1 MAERTLTAT
10 RITFLELGD
19 ERRMVREGHA
29 LLDEKRMLLAAEI
42 LAGLRRYRELR
53 DAWLASLAEARR
65 SLAAAV
71 RRHGLDNLSVHPA
84 RRGSFVSVSLHRH
97 RLLGLPLVDAQLELA
112 EAAPEFAPAE
122 TSPEV
127 AACGERFRD
136 LAAQAAIIGG
146 LSVSLRV
153 MARDYVRTERRA
165 RALENVIL
173 PEIDADLRFVEA
185 QLESIDQ
192 EESIRV
198 REARGSRGLG

>member
-1 MAERTLTAT
+1 MPERSLTAT

-42 LAGLRRYRELR
+42 LAGLRRYGGLR
-53 DAWLASLAEARR
+53 QQWLADLAEAREA
-65 SLAAAV
+65 LAQAV
-71 RRHGLDNLSVHPA
+71 RRHGLDGVTTQPGRPGGLGPVTLEE
-84 RRGSFVSVSLHRH
+84 R
-97 RLLGLPLVDAQLELA
+97 RLLGLRLA
-112 EAAPEFAPAE
+112 EARLGRRDAEPEFPPAE
-122 TSPEV
+122 SSPESESC
-127 AACGERFRD
+127 ARLFAG
-136 LAAQAAIIGG
+136 LAARAAEVAG
-146 LSVSLRV
+146 LAASLRI

-173 PEIDADLRFVEA
+173 PEIEGDIRFVES

-198 REARGSRGLG
+198 REARARA

>member
-1 MAERTLTAT
+1 MPDRSLTAT
-10 RITFLELGD
+10 RIAFLELGD

-42 LAGLRRYRELR
+42 LDGLRRYAGLRRDWLERLGRARE
-53 DAWLASLAEARR
+53 

-71 RRHGLDNLSVHPA
+71 RRHGLDGITTHPG
-84 RRGSFVSVSLHRH
+84 REELGNVTVEPR
-97 RLLGLPLVDAQLELA
+97 RLLGLHLA
-112 EAAPEFAPAE
+112 EAAMEPAEGELEFPPAE
-122 TSPEV
+122 TSPEAV
-127 AACGERFRD
+127 ECARRFAD
-136 LAAQAAIIGG
+136 LAAAATGMAA
-146 LSVSLRV
+146 LAASLRV

-173 PEIDADLRFVEA
+173 PEIESDIRFVES

-198 REARGSRGLG
+198 REARNRA

>member
-1 MAERTLTAT
+1 MPDRTLTAT

-42 LAGLRRYRELR
+42 LAGLRRYRGLR
-53 DAWLASLAEARR
+53 QRWLATLGEARAA
-65 SLAAAV
+65 LAAAV
-71 RRHGLDNLSVHPA
+71 ARHGLDGLTTHPGRVGALGSVGFEE
-84 RRGSFVSVSLHRH
+84 R
-97 RLLGLPLVDAQLELA
+97 RLLGLHLVEARLAPA
-112 EAAPEFAPAE
+112 EAPFAFPPAE
-122 TSPEV
+122 TSPEI
-127 AACGERFRD
+127 AACARLFAG
-136 LAAQAAIIGG
+136 LAAQAAEMAG
-146 LSVSLRV
+146 LSASLRV

-173 PEIDADLRFVEA
+173 PEIEADIRFVDA

-198 REARGSRGLG
+198 REARSRA

>member
-1 MAERTLTAT
+1 MPEREISAT
-10 RITFLELGD
+10 RIAFLELGD

-42 LAGLRRYRELR
+42 LAGLRRYRSLR
-53 DAWLASLAEARR
+53 REWLAALAGARAA
-65 SLAAAV
+65 LAAAV
-71 RRHGLDNLSVHPA
+71 RRHGLDGVTAHPGRPGALGTVRLSG
-84 RRGSFVSVSLHRH
+84 R
-97 RLLGLPLVDAQLELA
+97 RLLGLRLA
-112 EAAPEFAPAE
+112 EATLEPAGAPLEFPPAE

-127 AACGERFRD
+127 ADCVRLFAG
-136 LAAQAAIIGG
+136 LAAQAAAMAA
-146 LSVSLRV
+146 LAASLRV

-173 PEIDADLRFVEA
+173 PEIEADIGFVES

-198 REARGSRGLG
+198 REARSRR

>member
-1 MAERTLTAT
+1 MPERTLTAT

-42 LAGLRRYRELR
+42 LAGLRRYRGLR
-53 DAWLASLAEARR
+53 LNWLDTLAQAREA
-65 SLAAAV
+65 LTAAV
-71 RRHGLDNLSVHPA
+71 ARHGLDGVTTHPGRA
-84 RRGSFVSVSLHRH
+84 GALPDPALEDR
-97 RLLGLPLVDAQLELA
+97 RLLGLHLVEARLEPV
-112 EAAPEFAPAE
+112 EAEFAFPPAE
-122 TSPEV
+122 TSPEI
-127 AACGERFRD
+127 AACARLFAG
-136 LAAQAAIIGG
+136 LAARAAEMAA
-146 LSVSLRV
+146 LSASLRV

-173 PEIDADLRFVEA
+173 PEIEADIRFVDA

-198 REARGSRGLG
+198 REARART